1 MQSFQELAF
10 PTARPGRGN
19 SQHIPSRIVLRVRL
33 SSSTRL
39 KSWTN
44 QVVSGVQN
52 HDNIDLLLTTTNDP
66 AGQMDSSFTVAVQ
79 VKTHEL

>member
-1 MQSFQELAF
+1 
-10 PTARPGRGN
+10 
-19 SQHIPSRIVLRVRL
+19 L

-66 AGQMDSSFTVAVQ
+66 AGQMDSSFYSGCASQNTRAVAFMIDRDVRF
-79 VKTHEL
+79 LD